1 MTDDEYDLALINRD
15 PFATIPSRM
24 GIPTSLPRQGNTQ
37 YQYTPLSSYGNFAR
51 SLGTGATLNWSDEG
65 EALARSR
72 LPGGRSY
79 EEELRDIR
87 NAYASYAQRNPIT
100 ALGGEFVG
108 GMLPLAAL
116 YAAVPATLGAATPA
130 AAVATARSAGALN
143 RLRDAFKLKEMGAGA
158 AIGAGEGVISGAGG
172 AGEEQDAANEAIG
185 YGTLGGVI
193 GAAAGPVTRL
203 VGPPIASGFD
213 WLRSKLS
220 ATPAVRDEAAER
232 LARVAADARMSPA
245 QIGQEVTEG
254 RAATIANVDPR
265 FGALAEQTAAS
276 NTAAQRAAEDL
287 LTPRVES
294 SLPRMREEVREHL
307 RAGQYA
313 PELEA
318 LKKSR
323 GESADLAYQ
332 RAYQDGDL
340 VDEDL
345 NKQLN
350 NPIVREAW
358 GRAVEIA
365 RSNAASAKSESDKI
379 GAAFNP
385 VNFFVRL
392 PGDVPD
398 VRTVDY
404 LKRTLDADISAI
416 LKKAEPTAAESTR
429 LHDLIKV
436 RNNLRDRAKEIN
448 PNYRN
453 ALDRFSTSRDIE
465 EAFLLGRKEFRTLD
479 EEEIQKMFRPGSGL
493 SEPERY
499 AFRTGVARNI
509 YDAMASTPTGGNV
522 ADRVFQSVGD
532 IERFRPLFDGDK
544 FNLFAAA
551 IRRESEMVD
560 QAQRVVAAG
569 RAGGIERV
577 GAEPGIKE
585 EVSRALTQ
593 MVVGSP
599 QTSLVNTAVRMAQS
613 SEVSDETTTR
623 LTRMLLSNKPE
634 EVAAAVKAMEDFT
647 SRMANRERRLEM
659 SQRFGRRGAIGA
671 APFAPLPEEENT
683 EPTR

>member
-24 GIPTSLPRQGNTQ
+24 GMPTSLPRQGNTQ
-37 YQYTPLSSYGNFAR
+37 YQYPPASSYGNFLR

-87 NAYASYAQRNPIT
+87 NAYGAYAQRNPLT
-100 ALGGEFVG
+100 AFGGEFVG
-108 GMLPLAAL
+108 SMLPMAAL

-130 AAVATARSAGALN
+130 AALATARSVGALN
-143 RLRDAFKLKEMGAGA
+143 RLRDAFKLREMGVGA
-158 AIGAGEGVISGAGG
+158 AMGAGEGVISGAGS
-172 AGEEQDAANEAIG
+172 AGEGQDVVNEAIG
-185 YGTLGGVI
+185 FGGLGGVL

-203 VGPPIASGFD
+203 VGPPISSGFN
-213 WLRSKLS
+213 WLKSKLS
-220 ATPAVRDEAAER
+220 GTPAVRDEAAEK

-245 QIGQEVTEG
+245 QIGQEVAEG

-287 LTPRVES
+287 LIPRVES
-294 SLPRMREEVREHL
+294 SLPRMRGEVREHL
-307 RAGQYA
+307 RAGEYG

-323 GESADLAYQ
+323 GEAAELAYR
-332 RAYQDGDL
+332 RAYQGGDL
-340 VDEDL
+340 VDDQITE
-345 NKQLN
+345 QLK
-350 NPIVREAW
+350 NPIVLEAW
-358 GRAVEIA
+358 ERAAEMA
-365 RSNAASAKSESDKI
+365 RSNAAAAKSNAIKTGDN
-379 GAAFNP
+379 FNP
-385 VNFFVRL
+385 TDFFVRA

-398 VRTVDY
+398 IRTVDY

-429 LHDLIKV
+429 LHDLIAV

-448 PNYRN
+448 PDYRN
-453 ALDRFSTSRDIE
+453 ALDRFATSRDIE

-479 EEEIQKMFRPGSGL
+479 EEQIQKMFRPGSGL

-509 YDAMASTPTGGNV
+509 YDAMASTPAGGNV

-560 QAQRVVAAG
+560 QAQRVIAAG
-569 RAGGIERV
+569 RAGGVERV

-599 QTSLVNTAVRMAQS
+599 QTSLVNTAMRMAQS
-613 SEVSDETTTR
+613 SEVSDEAATR

-647 SRMANRERRLEM
+647 ARMANRERRLEM
-659 SQRFGRRGAIGA
+659 SQRFGRRGAIGS
-671 APFAPLPEEENT
+671 APFAPLPEEEDAQAV
-683 EPTR
+683 R